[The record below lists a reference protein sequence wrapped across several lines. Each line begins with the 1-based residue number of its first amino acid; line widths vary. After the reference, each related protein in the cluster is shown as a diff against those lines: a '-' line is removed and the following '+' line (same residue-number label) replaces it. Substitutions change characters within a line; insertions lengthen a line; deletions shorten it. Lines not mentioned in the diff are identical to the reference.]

1 MDMMRDRVL
10 ALADSVSSPRGEI
23 IDKIKTLLCIYKPFQ
38 KRIML
43 GAFFCRELTCAAG
56 RHLANT
62 EILEINLC
70 GSICQSSNLEC
81 PKNSFLVAIIY
92 INMRKFFCIL
102 SLVNPSF
109 HL

>member
-1 MDMMRDRVL
+1 MDMMRDRML
-10 ALADSVSSPRGEI
+10 AMTDSVSSPHGEI
-23 IDKIKTLLCIYKPFQ
+23 IDKIKTLLCMRKPFK

-43 GAFFCRELTCAAG
+43 GALFCRKLIGAAG

-70 GSICQSSNLEC
+70 GSIRQSSNLKC

-92 INMRKFFCIL
+92 LNLRRLFCIL